1 MMERVQTRDDSD
13 RRPHRASVAG
23 FTVAEMLV
31 VLVVFAML
39 LALAI
44 PRIDTGLRRA
54 RLQQAK
60 GELTT
65 AHFLARTSAMRYGR
79 PAALRI
85 DAPNARFWVEVDTS
99 LAGGKKDTVGI
110 VHRMSE
116 NGVAM
121 TTTRATLCFDRRGL
135 GYAGGACESP
145 DALITFSLSGRTDS
159 IQTSL
164 SGKII
169 R

>member
-1 MMERVQTRDDSD
+1 MRAKRNLPALD
-13 RRPHRASVAG
+13 RRPDRASAAG
-23 FTVAEMLV
+23 FTVAELLV

-44 PRIDTGLRRA
+44 PRIDTGVRRA

-79 PAALRI
+79 PATLRI

-99 LAGGKKDTVGI
+99 LAGGRKDTIGV
-110 VHRMSE
+110 VHRMTE
-116 NGVAM
+116 GGVTM
-121 TTTRATLCFDRRGL
+121 TTNRSALCFDRRGL
-135 GYAGGACESP
+135 GYTGVGCDAP
-145 DALITFSLSGRTDS
+145 DALITFTLAGRSDTVR
-159 IQTSL
+159 TSTI
-164 SGKII
+164 GKII

>member
-1 MMERVQTRDDSD
+1 MGRVQTRDDSD

-31 VLVVFAML
+31 VLVVFAIL

-99 LAGGKKDTVGI
+99 LAGGRKDTVGV
-110 VHRMSE
+110 VHRMTE
-116 NGVAM
+116 DGLTM
-121 TTTRATLCFDRRGL
+121 TTTRSVLCFDRRGL
-135 GYAGGACESP
+135 GYAGGTCESP
-145 DALITFSLSGRTDS
+145 DALITFTMSGRTDTVL
-159 IQTSL
+159 TSL

-169 R
+169 

>member
-44 PRIDTGLRRA
+44 PRIDNGVRRA

-79 PAALRI
+79 PAPPRI
-85 DAPNARFWVEVDTS
+85 EPPNGRFWVEVDTS
-99 LAGGKKDTVGI
+99 LAGGRKDTVGV
-110 VHRMSE
+110 VHRIRDD
-116 NGVAM
+116 GVSM
-121 TTTRATLCFDRRGL
+121 TTNRSTLCFDRRG
-135 GYAGGACESP
+135 
-145 DALITFSLSGRTDS
+145 
-159 IQTSL
+159 
-164 SGKII
+164 
-169 R
+169 

>member
-65 AHFLARTSAMRYGR
+65 AAFLARTSAMRYGR
-79 PAALRI
+79 PYPPPGGRSASPAAAWATPA
-85 DAPNARFWVEVDTS
+85 APANRP
-99 LAGGKKDTVGI
+99 
-110 VHRMSE
+110 
-116 NGVAM
+116 
-121 TTTRATLCFDRRGL
+121 TR
-135 GYAGGACESP
+135 
-145 DALITFSLSGRTDS
+145 
-159 IQTSL
+159 
-164 SGKII
+164 
-169 R
+169 